1 MPTCPICGG
10 ELAYDEDD
18 REYHF
23 ESYIYCKN
31 DSDHITVGVDIT
43 KAEYEKLKETYFRI
57 QNLDDVYVVDN
68 GNDLIRAR
76 WKRRNREA
84 QLKRTIARLRR
95 IERRKLR
102 QDKLLQLY
110 RARVTLLKC
119 DLNTLA
125 IEKEQ
130 QESYNITLC
139 KQQQRLYSILRV
151 YTRGCFGHD
160 IEGS

>member
-10 ELAYDEDD
+10 ELDDDTDD

-23 ESYIYCKN
+23 DSYIYCKN

-57 QNLDDVYVVDN
+57 QSLDDGYVVDN

-84 QLKRTIARLRR
+84 QLKRTIAKYKK
-95 IERRKLR
+95 IGKGW
-102 QDKLLQLY
+102 
-110 RARVTLLKC
+110 
-119 DLNTLA
+119 
-125 IEKEQ
+125 Q
-130 QESYNITLC
+130 QECMKERAEY
-139 KQQQRLYSILRV
+139 QRKVALWRSRAYAADLSFAAVWAINEV
-151 YTRGCFGHD
+151 MNSAYMQD
-160 IEGS
+160 VEGS